1 MQLSRDYECFTIFE
15 IDAAIILRTVQ
26 FGKNIKSQ
34 MEIIVPSSAALSKI
48 TRDPAGDYSSFH
60 LYVIDAIARG
70 PNPPQAVGWTR
81 GEAVSGLGKPSERA
95 VARSRLAGIQGRVH
109 SAKAPGSIP
118 APDF

>member
-1 MQLSRDYECFTIFE
+1 MDKVRTKRKRDIGFRPAFE
-15 IDAAIILRTVQ
+15 TTVCTY
-26 FGKNIKSQ
+26 GC
-34 MEIIVPSSAALSKI
+34 V
-48 TRDPAGDYSSFH
+48 
-60 LYVIDAIARG
+60 YVYMCVCVYIYIY
-70 PNPPQAVGWTR
+70 VCR